1 LEGTAL
7 RLAVDAANLAQ
18 DRRGMGRIGRA
29 VLHEAAKDERVELTL
44 LAEKRPDV
52 RSLREQFPGVA
63 VRRPATARHRRRY
76 DAIWYP
82 FNGMR
87 FDAVAPALVTI
98 HDVFAFTHPHA
109 ERVARWR
116 EQTPIRRAARDA
128 ARILANSTW
137 TRDEIVRV
145 LGVAPERIDVV
156 RPSPDPFWF
165 PALGDE
171 LPLGG
176 RRFALLVGV
185 RERRKNARLALEA
198 CARALSGPDE
208 ALVVVGELDARDRAF
223 ARALRLRCAEVSA
236 SDELLRALYRN
247 ASAVLVPSLA
257 EGFGLVAV
265 EAMACGAPV
274 VAADAAAL
282 PEATEGLALL
292 LDPSD
297 AGAWARAIRELFDD
311 EGLASALRAR
321 AAGRFAFADRSGSAR
336 RTLAILR
343 ELARARGA
351 STRRA

>member
-1 LEGTAL
+1 LTAVVERTPL

-29 VLHEAAKDERVELTL
+29 LLQEAVKDEHIELTL

-52 RSLREQFPGVA
+52 RSLREQFPGIS
-63 VRRPATARHRRRY
+63 VRRPATARRRRRY

-87 FDAVAPALVTI
+87 FDAAAPALVTI
-98 HDVFAFTHPHA
+98 HDVFAFTQPHS

-145 LGVAPERIDVV
+145 LGVAPERIDIV

-198 CARALSGPDE
+198 CARALQGPNE

-223 ARALRLRCAEVSA
+223 ARALHVRCAEVAA

-265 EAMACGAPV
+265 EAMACGTATL
-274 VAADAAAL
+274 AADASAL
-282 PEATEGLALL
+282 PETCAGGALL
-292 LDPSD
+292 IDPHD
-297 AGAWARAIRELFDD
+297 VAAWRDAIRSVVDD
-311 EGLASALRAR
+311 DAFATALAAR
-321 AAGRFAFADRSGSAR
+321 GAARFAFASRSAPGAAYLALL
-336 RTLAILR
+336 RTLA
-343 ELARARGA
+343 AR
-351 STRRA
+351 